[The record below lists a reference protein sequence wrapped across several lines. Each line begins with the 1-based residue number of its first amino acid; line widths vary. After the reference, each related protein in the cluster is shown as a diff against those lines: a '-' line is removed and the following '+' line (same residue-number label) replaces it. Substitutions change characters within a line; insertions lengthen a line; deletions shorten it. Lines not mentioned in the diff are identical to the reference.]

1 MAEHGT
7 LKFHIRLAAR
17 DSNALCGYESAPWVL
32 FKEFALLAPSTVC
45 VECGSLQNEKAWNL
59 KSESNR

>member
-7 LKFHIRLAAR
+7 LKFHIRLAAS

-45 VECGSLQNEKAWNL
+45 DECRVVAEREGL
-59 KSESNR
+59 ESKIRK